1 MSPLFLVTRRDPAD
15 DALVSQAYASGFIVV
30 REALLATEPGA
41 DVRWLDQRLAEIP
54 EGTGMAWT
62 SRRAAEALVRALPRD
77 RGKLARVPMYAVGEE
92 SAEPLRSAGF
102 SPLVP
107 AEPLGAA
114 VLAQFIASRASADR
128 LRRVVILHGNRS
140 LPDLSDGL
148 RARGIDV
155 EFLEVYRTRF
165 LNADFGGIDV
175 ALEEGVGII
184 AAFFSPSGVEAFER
198 LLSPNSCARF
208 RERAAAIARGFV
220 TAAALHRR
228 GYRNVLGFEPGAP
241 FSRYAQ
247 RALEATSG
255 GIA

>member
-15 DALVSQAYASGFIVV
+15 DALVDQAWASGFIVV
-30 REALLATEPGA
+30 REALLATEPGT
-41 DVRWLDQRLAEIP
+41 DVRWLDERLAEIP

-62 SRRAAEALVRALPRD
+62 SRRAAEALVHALPRD
-77 RGKLARVPMYAVGEE
+77 RGKLARVPMYVVGEE
-92 SAEPLRSAGF
+92 SAAPLRSAGF

-114 VLAQFIASRASADR
+114 ALAQFIASRASKDG

-148 RARGIDV
+148 RERGIEV

-165 LNADFGGIDV
+165 LNADFGGVDV
-175 ALEEGVGII
+175 ALDEGTAII
-184 AAFFSPSGVEAFER
+184 VAFFSPSGVEAFER
-198 LLSPNSCARF
+198 LLSPGSRARF

-220 TAAALHRR
+220 TAATLHRR
-228 GYRNVLGFEPGAP
+228 GYRNVLGFEPGTP